1 MLIVLRILRISGR
14 LSGGF
19 RIQPVFLT
27 GGLGRFLLRR
37 IVCAGNKLFGSIQPI
52 PHMLRGFFHPHANTG
67 SQELYRQKNGHDR
80 QQKYQS
86 APQGIHRQG
95 QHRQQRK
102 NQHIDSRRRSQSEP
116 DLPAGQGQRRQKRND
131 LAAAQV
137 CKQENTGRCR
147 HQQAQCQNRAGRVR
161 NLKIIVG
168 IGIDRLTGRKHQIAQ
183 ALQAFSGRLE
193 GQKQHCRKQWHT
205 DNGECC
211 FPRFCPLTFLKIK
224 L

>member
-95 QHRQQRK
+95 QQRQQRK

-131 LAAAQV
+131 LAAAQG
-137 CKQENTGRCR
+137 CK
-147 HQQAQCQNRAGRVR
+147 
-161 NLKIIVG
+161 
-168 IGIDRLTGRKHQIAQ
+168 
-183 ALQAFSGRLE
+183 
-193 GQKQHCRKQWHT
+193 
-205 DNGECC
+205 
-211 FPRFCPLTFLKIK
+211 
-224 L
+224 

>member
-1 MLIVLRILRISGR
+1 MLIVLRILRIAGR

-95 QHRQQRK
+95 QQRQQCK

-116 DLPAGQGQRRQKRND
+116 DLPAGQGQRRQKWND

-137 CKQENTGRCR
+137 CK
-147 HQQAQCQNRAGRVR
+147 
-161 NLKIIVG
+161 
-168 IGIDRLTGRKHQIAQ
+168 
-183 ALQAFSGRLE
+183 
-193 GQKQHCRKQWHT
+193 
-205 DNGECC
+205 
-211 FPRFCPLTFLKIK
+211 
-224 L
+224 